1 MSKIIH
7 HMCKI
12 YRKAEYQHWINTV
25 CEYIK
30 SHNLKKAWKWLKT
43 TAKVD
48 KFKNMS
54 PEQGCTRFM
63 YLNRLQGELT
73 LLL

>member
-1 MSKIIH
+1 MYGVLFFLAGVQYMK
-7 HMCKI
+7 K
-12 YRKAEYQHWINTV
+12 
-25 CEYIK
+25 
-30 SHNLKKAWKWLKT
+30 LKLMMRERRQL
-43 TAKVD
+43 VY
-48 KFKNMS
+48 

>member
-1 MSKIIH
+1 MYNTNNIKNRNNIVNNS
-7 HMCKI
+7 
-12 YRKAEYQHWINTV
+12 RNSDSENRNINISV
-25 CEYIK
+25 
-30 SHNLKKAWKWLKT
+30 
-43 TAKVD
+43 
-48 KFKNMS
+48 